1 MSFQRMKGHPPKS
14 GSSPCIRT
22 ASQGLGGS
30 PSLTGVGF
38 DSFRCFQDSLTPPAF
53 CSLTLPHILLHL
65 SGGEVSCFA
74 GSSEQGPWQPAP
86 ASPTSPDPSA
96 ALCLPICLLPCENTP
111 SPPRDGLI
119 LPAAR
124 PGVMA
129 L

>member
-65 SGGEVSCFA
+65 SGGEVSCFS

-86 ASPTSPDPSA
+86 ASPCAFPSA
-96 ALCLPICLLPCENTP
+96 SFHVRTPHLPPETGSFCLLP
-111 SPPRDGLI
+111 
-119 LPAAR
+119 
-124 PGVMA
+124 A
-129 L
+129 LESWPFSHNCQWLC